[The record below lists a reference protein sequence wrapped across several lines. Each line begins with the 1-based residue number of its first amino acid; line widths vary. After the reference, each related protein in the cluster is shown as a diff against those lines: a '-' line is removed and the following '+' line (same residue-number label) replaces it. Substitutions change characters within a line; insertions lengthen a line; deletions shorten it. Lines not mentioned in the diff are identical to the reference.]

1 MPQREPARH
10 QTAGEPPRSKVKM
23 RRDENGRWVA
33 VRPEAETTPTTEAA
47 KGPPA
52 PDHPRIPPTDG
63 V

>member
-1 MPQREPARH
+1 
-10 QTAGEPPRSKVKM
+10 M
-23 RRDENGRWVA
+23 RRDENGHWVA

-52 PDHPRIPPTDG
+52 PEHPRIPPTDG